1 MRAVDTGEDR
11 LDELTRKALE
21 RRPDAQVFV
30 LPRADGQYSNHAS
43 DVLGLLDEVGV
54 PADYATDPMA
64 TGVFAQKSA
73 DVILPPL
80 LIVFSDA
87 AALAGA
93 IEGVTMVIRWFTGK
107 LPHRTVSVEV
117 ALQRG
122 VDGSSRHVTKID
134 GATADEAERL
144 LRQAARM
151 KPPK

>member
-1 MRAVDTGEDR
+1 MREVDISDGR
-11 LDELTRKALE
+11 LDELTHLALE
-21 RRPDAQVFV
+21 RQPGAQVFV

-43 DVLGLLDEVGV
+43 DVLGLLEHAGV
-54 PADYATDPMA
+54 LADYATDPMA
-64 TGVFAQKSA
+64 SGVFAQKSA
-73 DVILPPL
+73 DVILPSL

-87 AALAGA
+87 ATLAGA
-93 IEGVTMVIRWFTGK
+93 IEGVTMVIRWFTGR

-122 VDGSSRHVTKID
+122 ADGSTRHVTSIH

>member
-1 MRAVDTGEDR
+1 VDTNDGR
-11 LDELTRKALE
+11 LEELTRVAIG
-21 RRPDAQVFV
+21 RRPDGRVFV
-30 LPRADGQYSNHAS
+30 LPRSDGQYNSRAS
-43 DVLGLLDEVGV
+43 DVLGLLDEAGV

-64 TGVFAQKSA
+64 TGVYAQKSA

-87 AALAGA
+87 ATLAGA
-93 IEGVTMVIRWFTGK
+93 VEGVAMVFRWFAGK
-107 LPHRTVSVEV
+107 VPQRTLSVEV
-117 ALQRG
+117 AMQRG
-122 VDGSSRHVTKID
+122 ADGTSRHVTKIY